1 MKKCKNCNNILRNQ
15 SALFCNRSCS
25 ATYNNKCRKPRTTES
40 KIKTSKSVC
49 KSMGVEYK
57 PKAPSKPNPLIR
69 ATKNGHPY
77 TKVSQCTYCKKFFDA
92 EKRKSSTCSDRCF
105 IDVKTKLNNRGKKC
119 TYKGITFD
127 SLWEKKVAIVLDSKN
142 IKWNRPEDTLPWF
155 DRKGKQR
162 KYFPDFYLIDHDLYL
177 DPKNKQVQKDQEEK
191 LEYLSEN
198 YNNIIVGTLD
208 EILAYLEGVEPSC
221 NPITLSTGS

>member
-1 MKKCKNCNNILRNQ
+1 MKNCKNCNKLLQNQ
-15 SALFCNRSCS
+15 SALFCGKSCA
-25 ATYNNKCRKPRTTES
+25 ATYNNRNRKPRTEES
-40 KIKTSKSVC
+40 KAKTALAVC
-49 KSMGVEYK
+49 KSMGIEYT
-57 PKAPSKPNPLIR
+57 PKTQPKPNPLIR

-77 TKVSQCTYCKKFFDA
+77 TKVNQCTYCKKFFNS
-92 EKRKSSTCSDRCF
+92 EKRNSTTCSDKCF

-119 TYKGITFD
+119 VYKGITFD
-127 SLWEKKVAIVLDSKN
+127 SLWEKKVAIFLESKN
-142 IKWNRPEDTLPWF
+142 MNWDRPEVSLPWF

-162 KYFPDFYLIDHDLYL
+162 KYFPDFYLIDYNIYL

-191 LEYLSEN
+191 LEYLKKN
-198 YNNIIVGTLD
+198 YDNIIVGTLD